1 MKHIK
6 KVRDYSIVGG
16 MGAVLVF
23 GLVGCEAPMD
33 QPQGD
38 SRAFSQASQK
48 QGAFVV
54 IEEVAPKQYKIVDE
68 YPASK
73 TTVILRTPDGTEKI
87 LSKTELDALVK
98 EEAVKIDNGTSALTD
113 SSMTTGSGGM
123 GLGATILASVAGGM
137 LGSYIGSKLFNNQNF
152 QNKRKASYKNP
163 STYSRS
169 KNSFNKARANSSSKR
184 GNFMKKSG
192 ARTSKRRGGFFGRS
206 GGSRRFG
213 G

>member
-6 KVRDYSIVGG
+6 KVKDYSIVCG

-23 GLVGCEAPMD
+23 GLVGCEAPME
-33 QPQGD
+33 QPSGGNG
-38 SRAFSQASQK
+38 ALQASQK
-48 QGAFVV
+48 QGAFVI
-54 IEEVAPKQYKIVDE
+54 IEEVAPKQYKIADE

-73 TTVILRTPDGTEKI
+73 TTVILRKSDGTEKI
-87 LSKTELDALVK
+87 LSKAELDALIK
-98 EEAVKIDNGTSALTD
+98 EESAKIDNGTSQLTD
-113 SSMTTGSGGM
+113 SSMTSGSGGM

-184 GNFMKKSG
+184 GNFMKKRG
-192 ARTSKRRGGFFGRS
+192 ATISKRRGGFFGRS